1 MTHRARLLLVT
12 FLALGSCAPRQ
23 LDSNWA
29 IDQQVVY
36 CANTRAG
43 GLVIGNPQAF
53 SGVPLIGQAANATAG
68 ILQEEEA
75 CKVVRG
81 LRPDDVSQL
90 KIAQAMAARENRALT
105 SGSFTITPRPIGADC
120 VPLTTLHRPSGQ
132 ALRQETLCRDKQ
144 GNYAPLGQR

>member
-1 MTHRARLLLVT
+1 MTNRARLLLVAL
-12 FLALGSCAPRQ
+12 LALGSCAPRQ

-43 GLVIGNPQAF
+43 GLIIGNPQAF

-68 ILQEEEA
+68 ILQEEDA

-81 LRPDDVSQL
+81 LRPDDVTQL
-90 KIAQAMAARENRALT
+90 KIIQSMAARENRALT
-105 SGSFTITPRPIGADC
+105 SGPFTITPRSVGAECLPI
-120 VPLTTLHRPSGQ
+120 VTLHRPSGQ
-132 ALRQETLCRDKQ
+132 VLRQETLCRDKQ
-144 GNYAPLGQR
+144 GSYAPLGQR